1 MKRWHC
7 AAIFGKIDE
16 KKEQQEIIQIMN
28 ILFFLTPKEDV
39 AHVDEDDTMRQVLEK
54 MEHHGYTAIPLLSR
68 EGKYIGTITEGDLLL
83 VLKDRNFPD
92 LKLLEDMPITSIQRR
107 RDNEA
112 VKIDESMED
121 LFGKVMNQNFVPV
134 VDDKRVF
141 IGIVTRKD
149 ILAYLGKKAAA
160 QENGVQGHGSGI
172 VMDRTKEFLKFV
184 IFSQNRMVIRYN
196 MKER

>member
-1 MKRWHC
+1 
-7 AAIFGKIDE
+7 
-16 KKEQQEIIQIMN
+16 MN

-68 EGKYIGTITEGDLLL
+68 EGKYIGTITEGDLLWF
-83 VLKDRNFPD
+83 LKDRNFPD

-121 LFGKVMNQNFVPV
+121 LFGKVIEPELRSRRGRQACVYRYC
-134 VDDKRVF
+134 DEKRYS
-141 IGIVTRKD
+141 GIPWEEGRC
-149 ILAYLGKKAAA
+149 AGERCA
-160 QENGVQGHGSGI
+160 GHGSGI
-172 VMDRTKEFLKFV
+172 VMVSHTGYVTELSVRIISK
-184 IFSQNRMVIRYN
+184 
-196 MKER
+196 